1 MTDPAAGTRATPRG
15 VGPCLALF
23 AAAALGLAPGA
34 ARAQALDLGREVQV
48 VQRHM
53 QAPQAAAALAFVER
67 QIAHPADVI
76 QDWLGVCNAP
86 GPSQDEVFRARHI
99 YKMFRIYGLEQVY
112 IDDAHNVVAIRPG
125 TGDGPTVVLTA
136 HHDNVAIW
144 PKEQPVEAFERAGRV
159 YCPAAG
165 DDIPGVVQLLTVVRA
180 MNEANVQ
187 TSGDVWF
194 VTLSGEETGSTG
206 AEHFAR
212 AHYPHNLDWRR
223 GDAVVQLHGGSG
235 QGVTTGSG
243 PVVVRATLR
252 FFTPFERQIDEA
264 PGADRRWRPHAV
276 DVLARALVRIRT
288 EVTDP
293 RPDCL
298 RCSGL
303 RSENVDGAERYLNV
317 SVLEGSPVVN
327 RPASEASVRMDLR
340 ARTLPQLTGM
350 YGQVKTIAEELCA
363 ELRTEGFAPHGYR
376 ERCSWVF
383 DVNEVYGRDWA
394 SDPIPGWDLVD
405 NAPAR
410 YVAAAGQ
417 ALYGFEPSID
427 PSRGCGD
434 CINMYKV
441 GMPAFSFRGGVVDH
455 GGGRVDRDSPERE
468 RLGGHDVTESM
479 AVEGLWAGVKHA
491 LVFAVTYA
499 GLPGVPGRE

>member
-1 MTDPAAGTRATPRG
+1 MKPSLRPRSTRLARFALGCASMAATVALDPAA
-15 VGPCLALF
+15 VH
-23 AAAALGLAPGA
+23 
-34 ARAQALDLGREVQV
+34 AQALDLSREVAV
-48 VQRHM
+48 VRRHM
-53 QAPQAAAALAFVER
+53 QAPQAAAALDFVER
-67 QIAHPADVI
+67 QIADPRDVI
-76 QDWLGVCNAP
+76 QDWLGVCNAH

-112 IDDAHNVVAIRPG
+112 IDDAYNVVAMRPG

-144 PKEQPVEAFERAGRV
+144 PKEQPIEAFERDGRV

-165 DDIPGVVQLLTVVRA
+165 DDIPGVVQLLTVARA
-180 MNEANVQ
+180 MNEAGVQ
-187 TSGDVWF
+187 TTGDVWF

-252 FFTPFERQIDEA
+252 FFTPFERQIEEA

-303 RSENVDGAERYLNV
+303 RHENVEGAEQYLNV

-340 ARTLPQLTGM
+340 AKTLPQLTGM
-350 YGQVKTIAEELCA
+350 YDRIKGIAEELCT
-363 ELRTEGFAPHGYR
+363 ELSTTGFAPHNYR
-376 ERCSWVF
+376 ERCSYVF

-394 SDPIPGWDLVD
+394 SDPIEGWDLV
-405 NAPAR
+405 NNTPAR
-410 YVAAAGQ
+410 FVAAAGQ
-417 ALYGFEPSID
+417 ALYGFEPNID

-441 GMPAFSFRGGVVDH
+441 GMPSFSFRGSVVDH
-455 GGGRVDRDSPERE
+455 GGGRVDREAGERE
-468 RLGGHDVTESM
+468 RRGGHDVTESM
-479 AVEGLWAGVKHA
+479 DIDGLWAGVKHA
-491 LVFAVTYA
+491 LVFAVSYA
-499 GLPGVPGRE
+499 GMPGVAGRE